1 MSITKY
7 TNFDSIDINKSNQG
21 EFLMKDDKFI
31 VTKNEVEETDFG
43 DCKYDVMEVSV
54 YDINNNLLPHKSGK
68 NVAYIKTGDI
78 KNYLYNLTNK
88 GGQPE
93 LAIDIKKLLNDLG
106 FSNGILKVIINFVR
120 NRVGTDNE
128 LTRVWI
134 QQISPSREEIRVLPL
149 KTSDTNVNK
158 KTESEF
164 TNINNLSKDFKYY
177 RKNILTALDS
187 FEVTYLDSITDAM
200 TARFGKDFESV
211 LRKDFGLSD
220 FNGFKKRIFSDF
232 KDSVTYWVT
241 NKYYNVAESNFGKP
255 SNIRFEDCEQYDFS
269 RLLGEIYSIL
279 RNCIDYH
286 TKTLKRRDI
295 SIKSLPK
302 EFEITELKKEVRD
315 LVGNIKVDENRVRN
329 VYNPK
334 QVEIKSVGT
343 KIIDVKKE
351 VIKILPDPIKEEPIF
366 DLPPNPPEKEEPIKI
381 EPIKIEPIKII
392 PPDPIIKI
400 DPIKEEPIK
409 EEPIKIDPIKIIPP
423 DPIIKID
430 PIKEEPIKEDPI
442 KIPIVDLPPFTGGGG
457 GVVGGGGSGGG
468 GGTVIRERGTGL
480 GREVVYDDDVR
491 QRENIQ

>member
-88 GGQPE
+88 GGQKE
-93 LAIDIKKLLNDLG
+93 LAIDIEKLLNDLG

-128 LTRVWI
+128 LSRVWI
-134 QQISPSREEIRVLPL
+134 QEISPSREEIRVLPL
-149 KTSDTNVNK
+149 KTNDSSINK
-158 KTESEF
+158 RTELEF
-164 TNINNLSKDFKYY
+164 KNINNFNKDFKYY

-187 FEVTYLDSITDAM
+187 FEVTYLESITDAM

-211 LRKDFGLSD
+211 LRKDFGLSN

-241 NKYYNVAESNFGKP
+241 NKYYNIAESNFGKP
-255 SNIRFEDCEQYDFS
+255 SEIRFEDCEQYDFS
-269 RLLGEIYSIL
+269 KLLGEMYSIL

-286 TKTLKRRDI
+286 IKTLKRRDI
-295 SIKSLPK
+295 AIKTLPK
-302 EFEITELKKEVRD
+302 EFEITELKKEVKD
-315 LVGNIKVDENRVRN
+315 LVGEIKLEENRVRN
-329 VYNPK
+329 VYNPEK
-334 QVEIKSVGT
+334 VELNVKGSRVYEIKT
-343 KIIDVKKE
+343 E
-351 VIKILPDPIKEEPIF
+351 QPIKIVDDPKEILPIF
-366 DLPPNPPEKEEPIKI
+366 DLPPNPPVEEEPIKI
-381 EPIKIEPIKII
+381 EPIKEEPIKII

-400 DPIKEEPIK
+400 E
-409 EEPIKIDPIKIIPP
+409 
-423 DPIIKID
+423 

-442 KIPIVDLPPFTGGGG
+442 KTPIADVPPST
-457 GVVGGGGSGGG
+457 GGGGSGGG
-468 GGTVIRERGTGL
+468 SGGGGSAIIRERGTGL
-480 GREVVYDDDVR
+480 GREVVYDDGSER
-491 QRENIQ
+491 RENIK

>member
-88 GGQPE
+88 GGQKE
-93 LAIDIKKLLNDLG
+93 LAIDIEKLLNDLG
-106 FSNGILKVIINFVR
+106 FTNGILKVIINFVR

-128 LTRVWI
+128 LSRVWI
-134 QQISPSREEIRVLPL
+134 QEISPSREEIRVLPL
-149 KTSDTNVNK
+149 KTNDSNINK
-158 KTESEF
+158 KTELEF
-164 TNINNLSKDFKYY
+164 KNINNLNKDFKYY

-187 FEVTYLDSITDAM
+187 FEVTYLESITDAM

-232 KDSVTYWVT
+232 KDSVTYWTT
-241 NKYYNVAESNFGKP
+241 NKNYNIAESNFGKP
-255 SNIRFEDCEQYDFS
+255 SNVRFEDCEQYDFS
-269 RLLGEIYSIL
+269 RLLGEMYSIL

-295 SIKSLPK
+295 AIKTLPK

-315 LVGNIKVDENRVRN
+315 LVGEIKLEENRVRN
-329 VYNPK
+329 IYNPEK
-334 QVEIKSVGT
+334 VELNVKGSRVYEIKT
-343 KIIDVKKE
+343 E
-351 VIKILPDPIKEEPIF
+351 QPIKIVDDPKEILPIF
-366 DLPPNPPEKEEPIKI
+366 DLPPNPPVEEEPIKI
-381 EPIKIEPIKII
+381 EPIKEEPIKVIE
-392 PPDPIIKI
+392 PDPIIKI
-400 DPIKEEPIK
+400 EPV
-409 EEPIKIDPIKIIPP
+409 
-423 DPIIKID
+423 
-430 PIKEEPIKEDPI
+430 KEEPIKEDPI
-442 KIPIVDLPPFTGGGG
+442 KTPIVDVPPYTGGGG
-457 GVVGGGGSGGG
+457 GGGGY
-468 GGTVIRERGTGL
+468 IERDFGTGY
-480 GREVVYDDDVR
+480 GREQVFERDMN